1 MVSSCAKALSP
12 RKGFFVV
19 ETVMNGIVSELF
31 VSSLLGKTV
40 LNDLGQ
46 EIGTLRDL
54 IMVPGETFPIVSHL
68 LLKNRQGLCTA
79 SWEQISLFN
88 RAVISLS
95 QASATTL
102 PIYRPSEGEILIKR
116 DILDKQIVD
125 VDGAKVVRV
134 NDVKLGRFNDQLCIF
149 SVDIGFRG
157 LLRRLGYEGLG
168 ESVAHLLKQQIPT
181 SEISWQFVQPLEMH
195 TSRLA
200 LTVARD
206 QMKELHPADLADII
220 EQIPVTNIQTVLST
234 IDTETTGDTLYELE
248 PEFRNMVIQQLG
260 SEQASDI
267 LEEMAPDEAADV
279 LADLPEETAQ
289 ELLGLMETD
298 EAEEI
303 QELMEH
309 EEDSAGG
316 LMNSEFL
323 ALASDMNV
331 AEALRQVRLVAPDV
345 ETIYYAYLLDA
356 DERIEGVVSLKELLV
371 NPPDCPLTDIMI
383 DNVKS
388 VKIDAEPE
396 DIYEMLSKYN
406 LIAVP
411 VLDEEGKMA
420 GIVTVDDILQH
431 FLAAITRRKRNLYH

>member
-1 MVSSCAKALSP
+1 
-12 RKGFFVV
+12 
-19 ETVMNGIVSELF
+19 
-31 VSSLLGKTV
+31 
-40 LNDLGQ
+40 
-46 EIGTLRDL
+46 
-54 IMVPGETFPIVSHL
+54 
-68 LLKNRQGLCTA
+68 
-79 SWEQISLFN
+79 
-88 RAVISLS
+88 
-95 QASATTL
+95 
-102 PIYRPSEGEILIKR
+102 
-116 DILDKQIVD
+116 
-125 VDGAKVVRV
+125 
-134 NDVKLGRFNDQLCIF
+134 
-149 SVDIGFRG
+149 
-157 LLRRLGYEGLG
+157 LRRLGYERLG

-181 SEISWQFVQPLEMH
+181 TEISWQFVQPLEMH

-323 ALASDMNV
+323 ALASDMTV

-356 DERIEGVVSLKELLV
+356 DERIEGIVSLKELLV
-371 NPPDCPLTDIMI
+371 NPPDCPLTDIMV

-396 DIYEMLSKYN
+396 EIYEILSKYN

-431 FLAAITRRKRNLYH
+431 FLSAITRRKRNLYH

>member
-1 MVSSCAKALSP
+1 
-12 RKGFFVV
+12 
-19 ETVMNGIVSELF
+19 
-31 VSSLLGKTV
+31 
-40 LNDLGQ
+40 
-46 EIGTLRDL
+46 
-54 IMVPGETFPIVSHL
+54 
-68 LLKNRQGLCTA
+68 
-79 SWEQISLFN
+79 
-88 RAVISLS
+88 
-95 QASATTL
+95 
-102 PIYRPSEGEILIKR
+102 
-116 DILDKQIVD
+116 
-125 VDGAKVVRV
+125 
-134 NDVKLGRFNDQLCIF
+134 
-149 SVDIGFRG
+149 
-157 LLRRLGYEGLG
+157 
-168 ESVAHLLKQQIPT
+168 
-181 SEISWQFVQPLEMH
+181 
-195 TSRLA
+195 
-200 LTVARD
+200 
-206 QMKELHPADLADII
+206 
-220 EQIPVTNIQTVLST
+220 
-234 IDTETTGDTLYELE
+234 
-248 PEFRNMVIQQLG
+248 MVIQQLG

-323 ALASDMNV
+323 ALSSDMTV

-356 DERIEGVVSLKELLV
+356 DERIEGIVSLKELLV

-396 DIYEMLSKYN
+396 EIYEMLSKYN

-411 VLDEEGKMA
+411 VLDDNGKMA

-431 FLAAITRRKRNLYH
+431 FLSTITRRKRNLYH

>member
-1 MVSSCAKALSP
+1 
-12 RKGFFVV
+12 
-19 ETVMNGIVSELF
+19 MNGMVSELF
-31 VSSLLGKTV
+31 ISSLLGKRV
-40 LNDLGQ
+40 INDLGQ
-46 EIGTLRDL
+46 EVGTLLDL
-54 IMVPGETFPIVSHL
+54 IMVPGETFPSVSHL
-68 LLKNRQGLCTA
+68 VLKNRRGWCLA

-95 QASATTL
+95 RVTTDTL
-102 PIYRPSEGEILIKR
+102 APYSPTEGEIFIKR

-134 NDVKLGRFNDQLCIF
+134 NDVKLGRFNEQLCIF

-157 LLRRLGYEGLG
+157 LLRRLGYERLG
-168 ESVAHLLKQQIPT
+168 DSVARLLRQQIPT

-220 EQIPVTNIQTVLST
+220 EQLPLTNIQTVLDS
-234 IDTETTGDTLYELE
+234 IDTETTGETLFELE
-248 PEFRNMVIQQLG
+248 PEFRNKVIEQLG

-267 LEEMAPDEAADV
+267 LEEMSPDEAADV
-279 LADLPEETAQ
+279 LGDLSEEKAQ
-289 ELLGLMETD
+289 ELLGLMEAD

-323 ALASDMNV
+323 TLDRDMTID
-331 AEALRQVRLVAPDV
+331 EALCQVRLMAPDID
-345 ETIYYAYLLDA
+345 TIYYAYVLDQ
-356 DERIEGVVSLKELLV
+356 DDRLEGVVSLKDLLV
-371 NPPDCPLTDIMI
+371 NPSVSSIAEIMV
-383 DNVKS
+383 DNVKHVMVDS
-388 VKIDAEPE
+388 EPDE
-396 DIYEMLSKYN
+396 IYHILTKYN

-411 VLDEEGKMA
+411 VLDEEEKMA
-420 GIVTVDDILQH
+420 GIITVDDILQH
-431 FLAAITRRKRNLYH
+431 FLPHLTRRKRYLHH